1 MATTLGND
9 LEPELT
15 EDLRH
20 VASGD
25 LVRPGQ
31 DCLHFKF
38 NDDGGRSDEP
48 NLGKIFASSSRP
60 QHALTARTKRSS
72 LIAASF
78 TPGSGNELLGLTLPQ
93 LQPFFRNRWSG
104 VSISGTFPWLADF
117 PRFSLVFARQNSTG
131 SDTEM
136 SESLFEIACS
146 EVGWSRR
153 APWITTSSMF
163 TCSVP
168 AR

>member
-1 MATTLGND
+1 MPQFHMATTLGND

-25 LVRPGQ
+25 PVRPGR

-48 NLGKIFASSSRP
+48 NLGKIFAASSSRP

-78 TPGSGNELLGLTLPQ
+78 NTGSGTNCWASPFLNSSF
-93 LQPFFRNRWSG
+93 FFRNRWSG
-104 VSISGTFPWLADF
+104 VSISGMSPWLADF
-117 PRFSLVFARQNSTG
+117 PRFALVFARQNSTG

-136 SESLFEIACS
+136 TESYS
-146 EVGWSRR
+146 K
-153 APWITTSSMF
+153 
-163 TCSVP
+163 
-168 AR
+168 